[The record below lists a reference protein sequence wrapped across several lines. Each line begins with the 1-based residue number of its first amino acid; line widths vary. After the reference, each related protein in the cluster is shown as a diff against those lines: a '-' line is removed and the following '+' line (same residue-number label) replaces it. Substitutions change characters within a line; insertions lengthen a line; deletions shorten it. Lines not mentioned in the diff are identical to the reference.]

1 MPGVKKLSGED
12 WTFEPVPRSAMR
24 LFRMCWQL
32 EAWLRTIVYVELRAS
47 RLDWE
52 TPIQRHVQQW
62 PPMSI
67 ANDKRLH
74 HMATSHQA
82 ALSYLTFGQLWSV
95 ISDAT
100 NWPLFEPYF
109 PPKDNAEVRINE
121 VKIIRNRVAHFRD
134 PHPQDEARLELFVR
148 DMDPGIRRFCSRYTV
163 GKVPHN
169 PGADPVLTELE
180 SVWECGGCGGY
191 GIELSHPD
199 GWLYAPTPHRQGPL
213 MNATL
218 DLLTHSQYSPGSSA
232 GVIYAV
238 RLHPKSDRMN
248 VVGFFEQ
255 TKSFHKDI
263 IHIMLSS
270 TFNGLS
276 VTIPAVHG
284 PKRTAELV
292 LKVLSAGLN
301 SSRDF
306 SGRLVNKTQVEW
318 PEYVLWPD
326 HILTFYCD
334 EIQEP
339 ILDSS

>member
-1 MPGVKKLSGED
+1 MLGVKKLSGED

-32 EAWLRTIVYVELRAS
+32 ETWLRTIVYVELRAS

-52 TPIQRHVQQW
+52 IPIQQYVRDW
-62 PPMSI
+62 PPRSI

-74 HMATSHQA
+74 HMATPHQA

-109 PPKDNAEVRINE
+109 PPKENAEVRINE
-121 VKIIRNRVAHFRD
+121 VNTIRNRVAHFRD

-148 DMDPGIRRFCSRYTV
+148 DMDPGIRRFCSRYIV

-169 PGADPVLTELE
+169 PAADPVLTELE
-180 SVWECGGCGGY
+180 SVWERDGY
-191 GIELSHPD
+191 GIELRHPG
-199 GWLYAPTPHRQGPL
+199 GWLYEPTPHTQGPL

-218 DLLTHSQYSPGSSA
+218 DLLTHRQYSLGSSA

-270 TFNGLS
+270 TFNELS

-284 PKRTAELV
+284 PERTAELV
-292 LKVLSAGLN
+292 LKVLSVGLN
-301 SSRDF
+301 SSRGF
-306 SGRLVNKTQVEW
+306 SGRPVNKTQVEW